1 MTNMIVERKNLV
13 LVILFI
19 MLLGVAGQVWAGGQN
34 RAGTNAAPELLI
46 PAGAR
51 YLAMGGAP
59 VAFVTGVEAIYWNPA
74 GLDRAPKMVN
84 AMFSHRTYIADIA
97 YNFLGVSGKFDMGTL
112 ALSLRS
118 LSFGDIPVTTETAPD
133 GTGELFSPT
142 YFVLGLTYSRQLTD
156 RISFGL
162 TVNLVNEGFAQVN
175 STGFALDAGVQYRNV
190 LSISGMDVGV
200 VIKNIGPAM
209 QYGGAGLWVPAEV
222 PGSERGVTFYKVEAA
237 SFDLPSVVEIG
248 AAYHY
253 TVDEHTDL
261 SFCGTFQNN
270 NFAYDEYRFGV
281 EYSYDQTFFLRGGR
295 LFGAGTTDDTP
306 NIFAEFTVG
315 AGVNLMDVGGTDISI
330 DYAFVPVKY
339 FTNNHV
345 LSLKIG
351 F

>member
-1 MTNMIVERKNLV
+1 MTNMIVKRSIPLI
-13 LVILFI
+13 VILLA
-19 MLLGVAGQVWAGGQN
+19 MLLTTAGQAWAGGQN

-59 VAFVTGVEAIYWNPA
+59 VAYVMGVEAIYWNPA
-74 GLDRAPKMVN
+74 GLDRAPKAVN
-84 AMFSHRTYIADIA
+84 AMFSHRSYIADIA

-118 LSFGDIPVTTETAPD
+118 LSFGDIPVTTENAPD

-142 YFVLGLTYSRQLTD
+142 YFIFGLTYSRQLTD

-162 TVNLVNEGFAQVN
+162 TVNLVHEGFVQVN
-175 STGFALDAGVQYRNV
+175 TTGFALDAGVQYRNV
-190 LSISGMDVGV
+190 LSISGMDLGV

-222 PGSERGVTFYKVEAA
+222 PGSQRGVTYYKTEAA

-248 AAYHY
+248 AAYRY
-253 TVDEHTDL
+253 TVDEHSDVIV
-261 SFCGTFQNN
+261 CGTFQNN
-270 NFAYDEYRFGV
+270 NFSYDEYRFGV
-281 EYSYDQTFFLRGGR
+281 EYSFDQKFFVRGGR
-295 LFGAGTTDDTP
+295 LFGAGTTDETP
-306 NIFAEFTVG
+306 NVFAQFTLG
-315 AGVNLMDVGGTDISI
+315 AGVNFVDVGGTDISI

-339 FTNNHV
+339 FSNNHV
-345 LSLKIG
+345 ISLKVG